1 MKKLIVLVAA
11 GALLTGCG
19 EKLQEAK
26 EAANAMQQ
34 LAEAGEKMAETQGE
48 AEEFLKERRAK
59 GDTVAMPADQLKTFL
74 PTAID
79 GYKPK
84 EEPSIQQTA
93 FGEYT
98 FSVAEQE
105 WVSTSS
111 ADTNNPATIKV
122 SLTDWGGSEGAWAM
136 QSLAFAFN
144 VKTEN
149 AQERSGTIDMG
160 LPHTSG
166 MEKFE
171 KESKNSSLMAV
182 TRYRYLINLEAH
194 NQTDDQSPL
203 LKSIAVATAE
213 KFSDK

>member
-1 MKKLIVLVAA
+1 MKHLIVLIAA
-11 GALLTGCG
+11 GALVVGCG

-26 EAANAMQQ
+26 EAANALEQ
-34 LAEAGEKMAETQGE
+34 LAEAGKKMEQSASESEQL
-48 AEEFLKERRAK
+48 LKERREK
-59 GDTVAMPADQLKTFL
+59 GDTVAMPVDQLKTFL
-74 PTAID
+74 PTDIE
-79 GYKPK
+79 GYRPK
-84 EEPSIQQTA
+84 EEPSVQQSA

-149 AQERSGTIDMG
+149 AQERSGTVDLG
-160 LPHTSG
+160 LEHTSAQ
-166 MEKFE
+166 EKFE

-182 TRYRYLINLEAH
+182 TRYRYFINLEAH
-194 NQTDDQSPL
+194 NQTDDQTPV
-203 LKSIAVATAE
+203 LKAIATETAE
-213 KFSDK
+213 KFRNK